1 LKVSIGAKIIDGPW
15 GGGNLFV
22 INLSNHLREKGHEVI
37 YDLNHEDIDLILLT
51 DPRKSSE
58 SSTFTHKDI
67 KRYKKKNPGVK
78 VVHRINECD
87 ERKNTRGLNKFY
99 IKANKIADHTVFVS
113 NWLKDLYLKSG
124 FNNSN
129 YSVIYSGSNKKV
141 FNDIGKKTH
150 KEETPYKI
158 VTHHW
163 GGNWN
168 KGFYI
173 YEKLDKLIKEDYWFK
188 KIEFTYIGNIPKNF
202 RFENTKHIE
211 PLNGNSLAKE
221 LKKHDI
227 YLTASLNEP
236 SGNHHI
242 EGAQCGLPLL
252 YLRSGALPE
261 YCQDFGIEF
270 NENDFIEKLDL
281 MTIEYESF
289 YNKMKSY
296 PRNATKMSKEYLE
309 LFISLMKNE

>member
-1 LKVSIGAKIIDGPW
+1 MKVSIGAKIIDGPW

-22 INLSNHLREKGHEVI
+22 INLSSHLIEKGHEVV
-37 YDLNHEDIDLILLT
+37 YDLIDDDIDLILLT

-58 SSTFTHKDI
+58 SSTFTHKNI
-67 KRYKKKNPGVK
+67 KRYKKKNSKVK

-99 IKANKIADHTVFVS
+99 IKANRIADHTIFVS
-113 NWLKDLYLKSG
+113 NWLKNIYLKSG
-124 FNNSN
+124 FENPN
-129 YSVIYSGSNKKV
+129 YSVIYSGSDKEV
-141 FNDIGKKTH
+141 FNDFGKTRH
-150 KEETPYKI
+150 VSGDPYKI

-168 KGFYI
+168 KGFQV
-173 YEKLDKLIKEDYWFK
+173 YEKLDKLIKKDDWNK
-188 KIEFTYIGNIPKNF
+188 KIQFTYIGNIPMNF
-202 RFENTKHIE
+202 RFENTKHIS
-211 PLNGNSLAKE
+211 PLNGDSLAKE

-252 YLRSGALPE
+252 YLKSGALPE
-261 YCQDFGIEF
+261 YCEGYGLEF

-296 PRNATKMSKEYLE
+296 PRNAKEMSEEYLE
-309 LFISLMKNE
+309 LFINLMKNE

>member
-1 LKVSIGAKIIDGPW
+1 MKVSIGAKIIDGPW

-22 INLSNHLREKGHEVI
+22 INLSSHLIEKGHEVV
-37 YDLNHEDIDLILLT
+37 YDLIDDDIDLILLT

-58 SSTFTHKDI
+58 SSTFTHKNI
-67 KRYKKKNPGVK
+67 KRYKKKNSKVK

-99 IKANKIADHTVFVS
+99 IKANRIADHTIFVS
-113 NWLKDLYLKSG
+113 NWLKNLYLKSG
-124 FNNSN
+124 FENPN
-129 YSVIYSGSNKKV
+129 YSVIYSGSDKEV
-141 FNDIGKKTH
+141 FNDFGKTRH
-150 KEETPYKI
+150 VSGDPYKI

-168 KGFYI
+168 KGFQV
-173 YEKLDKLIKEDYWFK
+173 YEKLDKLIKKDDWNK
-188 KIEFTYIGNIPKNF
+188 KIQFTYIGNIPKNF
-202 RFENTKHIE
+202 RFENTKHIS
-211 PLNGNSLAKE
+211 PLNGDSLAKE

-252 YLRSGALPE
+252 YLKSGALPE
-261 YCQDFGIEF
+261 YCEGYGLEF
-270 NENDFIEKLDL
+270 NEKDFIEKLDL

-296 PRNATKMSKEYLE
+296 PRNAKEMSEEYLE
-309 LFISLMKNE
+309 LFINLMKNE

>member
-22 INLSNHLREKGHEVI
+22 INLSSHLIEKGHEVI
-37 YDLNHEDIDLILLT
+37 YDLNDDDIDLILLT

-58 SSTFTHKDI
+58 SSTFTHRNI
-67 KRYKKKNPGVK
+67 KRYKKKNSKVK

-99 IKANKIADHTVFVS
+99 IKANRIADHTIFVS
-113 NWLKDLYLKSG
+113 NWLKNLYLKSG
-124 FNNSN
+124 FENPN
-129 YSVIYSGSNKKV
+129 YSVIYSGSDKEV
-141 FNDIGKKTH
+141 FNDFGKTRH
-150 KEETPYKI
+150 VSGDPYKI

-168 KGFYI
+168 KGFQV
-173 YEKLDKLIKEDYWFK
+173 YEKLDKLIKKDDWNK
-188 KIEFTYIGNIPKNF
+188 KIQFTYIGNIPKNF
-202 RFENTKHIE
+202 RFENTKHIS
-211 PLNGNSLAKE
+211 PLNGDSLAKE

-252 YLRSGALPE
+252 YLKSGALPE
-261 YCQDFGIEF
+261 YCEGYGLEF

-296 PRNATKMSKEYLE
+296 PRNAKEMSEEYLE
-309 LFISLMKNE
+309 LFINLMKNE